1 MKKILITLGILLI
14 AGGAVFFS
22 GWVQLDV
29 PPGSWGVLRSKT
41 HGPGD
46 TVIRE
51 GQFHWVWYK
60 LIPRNVTVSV
70 FQIREQSV
78 PVEAS
83 GILPSGDVYSAM
95 AGLKTDFSYR
105 FSLTVLYRLKG
116 ESLPGLADRE
126 NLLTQED
133 LDSYTEKL
141 SGKIENRARG
151 LLWAYGENEKALTE
165 AQRTGTIR
173 TLEAELRGAFPDTE
187 NLSCTVKILRIPDFI
202 LYNEVRS
209 LYRDYLA
216 AQRGNLRGE
225 ITVMAVEAA
234 QNRRRLEELSA
245 YGELL
250 TKYPILLRY
259 LALEKGL
266 VMQDQ

>member
-1 MKKILITLGILLI
+1 MKKMLVTLVLLFIT
-14 AGGAVFFS
+14 GGVVFFS
-22 GWVQLDV
+22 GWVQMDV

-41 HGPGD
+41 HGTGE

-51 GQFHWVWYK
+51 GHFHWVWYK
-60 LIPRNVTVSV
+60 VIPRNVTVAV
-70 FQIREQSV
+70 FQIRERSI

-105 FSLTVLYRLKG
+105 FSLTILYRLKG
-116 ESLPGLADRE
+116 ESLPVLADRE

-133 LDSYTEKL
+133 LDNYTKKL
-141 SGKIENRARG
+141 SGEIENHARG
-151 LLWAYGENEKALTE
+151 LLWAYGENEKAMTE

-173 TLEAELRGAFPDTE
+173 MLEAELRGAFPDTE

-225 ITVMAVEAA
+225 IAVMAVETAR
-234 QNRRRLEELSA
+234 NRRRFEELNA

-250 TKYPILLRY
+250 TKYPVLLRY